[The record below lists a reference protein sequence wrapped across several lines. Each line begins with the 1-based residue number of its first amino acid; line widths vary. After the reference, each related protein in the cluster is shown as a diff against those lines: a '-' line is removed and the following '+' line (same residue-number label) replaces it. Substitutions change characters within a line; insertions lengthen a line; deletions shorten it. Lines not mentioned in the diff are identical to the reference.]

1 MVLVPVKM
9 EDIKSLQDAILSLH
23 GCESTWIRS
32 ETVWE
37 AFLGKTIW
45 KGEVEVFQ
53 LQGHPEAETAYVWSH
68 IVDENTG
75 RRKLY
80 AILGV
85 PPINSAV
92 DAVRASIAGDENWQ

>member
-1 MVLVPVKM
+1 M

-32 ETVWE
+32 EAVHETFKGETV
-37 AFLGKTIW
+37 W

-53 LQGHPEAETAYVWSH
+53 LQGHPEVETAYAWSY
-68 IVDENTG
+68 VTDEKTSQ
-75 RRKLY
+75 RKFH
-80 AILGV
+80 AVLGI

-92 DAVRASIAGDENWQ
+92 DAVRASIAAEGQS